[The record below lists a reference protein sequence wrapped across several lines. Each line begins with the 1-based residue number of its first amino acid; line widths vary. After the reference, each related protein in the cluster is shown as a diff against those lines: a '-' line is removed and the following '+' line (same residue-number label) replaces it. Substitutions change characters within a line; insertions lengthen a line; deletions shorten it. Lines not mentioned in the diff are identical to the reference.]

1 MADLEW
7 NETHFEGNID
17 READDKE
24 NSEQDV
30 NRSNDS
36 SSTMSENP
44 VSFVVGEPDNDRSEE
59 LEIEDSFPSESYD
72 ITTTQVQQNAM
83 AGLIER
89 RKRLRWS
96 FFPTLFFFSSLDL
109 VFLFKRSDK
118 SEQVND
124 IIENTKHG
132 SRERSLSLTRPFCIR
147 FKDSPRIH
155 MDPIDVRWI
164 SDRG

>member
-1 MADLEW
+1 MAGKVRRHEERKYPEIKLS
-7 NETHFEGNID
+7 TVLLIAPVFVGFTFAVIARRYVHFGPIFTDRAQQGWWADIIPAIRFLNFGRGNEGNID

-44 VSFVVGEPDNDRSEE
+44 VSFVVGDPDNDRSEE

-89 RKRLRWS
+89 RKRLR
-96 FFPTLFFFSSLDL
+96 
-109 VFLFKRSDK
+109 
-118 SEQVND
+118 
-124 IIENTKHG
+124 
-132 SRERSLSLTRPFCIR
+132 
-147 FKDSPRIH
+147 
-155 MDPIDVRWI
+155 
-164 SDRG
+164 

>member
-1 MADLEW
+1 MAHLEW

-118 SEQVND
+118 SEQVNG
-124 IIENTKHG
+124 IIENYENGH
-132 SRERSLSLTRPFCIR
+132 SRWRNSVVFDL
-147 FKDSPRIH
+147 
-155 MDPIDVRWI
+155 MDLIRWI
-164 SDRG
+164 LFMLLIMDKRSRLDYF